1 MHILLKNM
9 LWILIDRPY
18 CRLRSFQTKK
28 TCFCYFF
35 LNRLWPKKTKGWK
48 PRRKQYQRGSNP
60 TWTGYCILK
69 ILFCFGFLHII
80 VKLHLRKHEKLVSHN
95 KHITF
100 CWIWSKLLQN
110 CSQSSLQFKD
120 QVVREVVDRMCS
132 EFSGQCCTHRASDP
146 PAEEPSTSG
155 TQKATSST
163 TLRASSSTPNCSI
176 CKGPATGGG
185 YQCRWEC
192 PKTCLT
198 NDTL

>member
-1 MHILLKNM
+1 MFFLKQAVAKVNKGMKTEEEAVPTWFKSYMDRVLYSKNIILL
-9 LWILIDRPY
+9 WIFAYNSEIAL
-18 CRLRSFQTKK
+18 
-28 TCFCYFF
+28 
-35 LNRLWPKKTKGWK
+35 
-48 PRRKQYQRGSNP
+48 
-60 TWTGYCILK
+60 
-69 ILFCFGFLHII
+69 
-80 VKLHLRKHEKLVSHN
+80 EKLVSHN
-95 KHITF
+95 KQITS

-132 EFSGQCCTHRASDP
+132 EFSGQCCTHRDSDP

-163 TLRASSSTPNCSI
+163 TLRVSSSTPNCSS

-198 NDTL
+198 HDTL